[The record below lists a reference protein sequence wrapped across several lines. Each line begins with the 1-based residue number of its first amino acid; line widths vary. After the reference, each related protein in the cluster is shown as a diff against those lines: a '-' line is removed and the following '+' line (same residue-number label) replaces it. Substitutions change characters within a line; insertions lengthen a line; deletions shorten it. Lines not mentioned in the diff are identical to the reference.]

1 MLILSLHS
9 GPHDS
14 SAALF
19 DDYRILA
26 AVAEERLNRVK
37 GSGGFPD
44 RSIAEVLRIA
54 AVERRDI
61 DVLVCTRGFFLRRY
75 FTYWRPHEKL
85 REGLRRLAGR
95 EKTRE
100 MNVVVGKLGRRAD
113 EVFDTAGFLEIGRAS
128 CRERL

>member
-19 DDYRILA
+19 DDYTVLA

-44 RSIAEVLRIA
+44 ASLAEVLRIA
-54 AVERRDI
+54 GVERRNV
-61 DVLVCTRGFFLRRY
+61 DVLVCTRGFFRRRY
-75 FTYWRPHEKL
+75 FTYWRPHERL
-85 REGLRRLAGR
+85 REGLRRIAGN

-100 MNVVVGKLGRRAD
+100 MNVVVGKLGRSA
-113 EVFDTAGFLEIGRAS
+113 
-128 CRERL
+128 